1 MGGLGVVKSI
11 HAADTT
17 FESVNITDNT
27 NSTDKDTGA
36 LIVQSGGAGI
46 ELNLNVGGVTKVWD
60 ATDATTTTSGALQVL
75 GGLGVAKSIHAADTT
90 FESVTVTD
98 TTHSTTKDTGAII
111 VQNGGLGVESN
122 IYATNVFAASHI
134 YANVSTA
141 VASANVLD
149 IRGTAN
155 VGALVTLST
164 HISETTTSTST
175 TTGALQVAG
184 GAGIVENLNVGGE
197 FKVDTTLIATDTG
210 QSRVGINKASPGFTL
225 DVNGIVNATDL
236 YIGGS
241 SLSTSPWTINGDD
254 IEYFTGDIYT
264 SNLYIRGGLIT
275 NTSGTRKKTYSHKG
289 TLPADATIAN
299 ATFSVVF
306 SQHVFQA
313 KIYATLVEGTTTV
326 SSFSQDCCGGHIT
339 GGTPATI
346 TLGNTMVVGHSG
358 APWDNEVT
366 SNGTTVTFKANE
378 AIVGAGYYDIF
389 VEYLSS
395 HADGKVVKFTEGG
408 SDEITF
414 NY

>member
-1 MGGLGVVKSI
+1 M
-11 HAADTT
+11 
-17 FESVNITDNT
+17 
-27 NSTDKDTGA
+27 
-36 LIVQSGGAGI
+36 
-46 ELNLNVGGVTKVWD
+46 
-60 ATDATTTTSGALQVL
+60 

-175 TTGALQVAG
+175 TTGSLQVAG

-241 SLSTSPWTINGDD
+241 ALNTTPFTINGDD
-254 IEYFTGDIYT
+254 LEYFVGDIYT
-264 SNLYIRGGLIT
+264 SNLYITGGLIT
-275 NTSGTRKKTYSHKG
+275 NRSGTCKKTYSHKG
-289 TLPADATIAN
+289 TLPNDATIGN

-313 KIYATLVEGTTTV
+313 KIYATLVEGTATV
-326 SSFSQDCCGGHIT
+326 SSFSQDCCGGHIL
-339 GGTPATI
+339 GLTPGTI
-346 TLGNTMVVGHSG
+346 TLGNTTVVGHSG